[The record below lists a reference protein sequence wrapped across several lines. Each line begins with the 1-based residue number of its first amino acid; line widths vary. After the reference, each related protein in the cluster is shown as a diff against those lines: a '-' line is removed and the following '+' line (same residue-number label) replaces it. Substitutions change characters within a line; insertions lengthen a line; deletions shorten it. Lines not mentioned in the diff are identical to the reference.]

1 MEKPSPGRILGRHTQ
16 AHQQLPGRGAVGEK
30 LGQRLIAKRK
40 EQQYAVRLIELDKT
54 AVVSAWSCPP
64 AAPPAAPAASMA
76 ARTAKKSGCP
86 VAR

>member
-1 MEKPSPGRILGRHTQ
+1 MEKPSPDRILGRHTQ

-30 LGQRLIAKRK
+30 LGQRLIAKLK

-64 AAPPAAPAASMA
+64 AAPAASMA
-76 ARTAKKSGCP
+76 ARTAKKSGCQ